1 MRKII
6 LAALAFAIVIAVP
19 IVMRTTLNKTN
30 QRLAELQRICDDLRE
45 QLQARDQTLAE
56 LQSQFTLRGTNPATH
71 VVTPTG
77 TTAAPVTEADLQRRM
92 AEVTAL
98 QAKASELVQALV
110 AMREAPE
117 AVEIPEQ
124 LDRARVSLEVYDKH
138 LQEARQKA
146 AKFATQARDLL
157 LSLNIPR
164 DIAHMEPGKALAS
177 VDLQPYWPYFE
188 AKQEMESENIIVER
202 LKMRMLQEKVEAEVL
217 EAQKK
222 ASGK

>member
-1 MRKII
+1 MRKTI
-6 LAALAFAIVIAVP
+6 LVALAFAVLIAIPV
-19 IVMRTTLNKTN
+19 VMRVTLNKTN
-30 QRLAELQRICDDLRE
+30 QRLAELQRTCDDLRE

-56 LQSQFTLRGTNPATH
+56 LQSQFTLRGTNLATQTF
-71 VVTPTG
+71 TPSG
-77 TTAAPVTEADLQRRM
+77 TAAVPVTEADLQRRM

-98 QAKASELVQALV
+98 QAKASELVQALM

-117 AVEIPEQ
+117 AAEIPEQ
-124 LDRARVSLEVYDKH
+124 LDRARVSLDVYDKH

-146 AKFATQARDLL
+146 KTLATQTKDLL

-188 AKQEMESENIIVER
+188 AKQEMESQNLLVER
-202 LKMRMLQEKVEAEVL
+202 LRIRMLQEKVEAEVL

-222 ASGK
+222 AAGK

>member
-1 MRKII
+1 MRKTI
-6 LAALAFAIVIAVP
+6 LVALAFAIVIAVP
-19 IVMRTTLNKTN
+19 IVMRTTLNTTN
-30 QRLAELQRICDDLRE
+30 QRLAELQRTCDDLRE

-56 LQSQFTLRGTNPATH
+56 LQSHFTLRGTNPATQG
-71 VVTPTG
+71 VTPTG
-77 TTAAPVTEADLQRRM
+77 TTVAPVTEADLQRRM

-146 AKFATQARDLL
+146 TTIATQTKDLL

-188 AKQEMESENIIVER
+188 AKQEMESQNLLVER

-222 ASGK
+222 AAGK